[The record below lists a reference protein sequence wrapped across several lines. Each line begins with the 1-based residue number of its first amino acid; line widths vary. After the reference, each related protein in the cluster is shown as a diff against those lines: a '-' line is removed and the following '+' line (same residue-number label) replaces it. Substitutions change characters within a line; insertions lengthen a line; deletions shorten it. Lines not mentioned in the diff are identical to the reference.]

1 MTRRVVITG
10 MGGVTAFGEN
20 WQDVSARLLAYENAV
35 RKMPEWQVYDGLHTL
50 LGAPVD
56 DFTLPEH
63 YTRKRIRA
71 MGRVSQM
78 STRASELA
86 LEQAG
91 LIGDPILTSGE
102 TGIAYGSSTGEYR
115 PGKRVRHHADGKAH
129 EQHHWHHL
137 CADDAAHYCR

>member
-91 LIGDPILTSGE
+91 LIGDPILTRHCVRFIDRQYRSGE
-102 TGIAYGSSTGEYR
+102 RIC
-115 PGKRVRHHADGKAH
+115 HHADGKAH
-129 EQHHWHHL
+129 Q
-137 CADDAAHYCR
+137 

>member
-20 WQDVSARLLAYENAV
+20 WQAVSARLLAYENAV

-50 LGAPVD
+50 LGAPID

-71 MGRVSQM
+71 MGRVSLM
-78 STRASELA
+78 STRATELA
-86 LEQAG
+86 LEQADLDFVG
-91 LIGDPILTSGE
+91 ADRDQPVETARKAGE
-102 TGIAYGSSTGEYR
+102 RLSR
-115 PGKRVRHHADGKAH
+115 
-129 EQHHWHHL
+129 
-137 CADDAAHYCR
+137 

>member
-50 LGAPVD
+50 LGAPID

-102 TGIAYGSSTGEYR
+102 TGIA
-115 PGKRVRHHADGKAH
+115 
-129 EQHHWHHL
+129 
-137 CADDAAHYCR
+137 